1 MKRFIYA
8 LTAIVLVM
16 SNVCVFGTDIPEKTG
31 QNQLIED
38 MILYYGCY
46 GEAADVEIDGLLGAL
61 KKPISARE
69 SFGRRSWITGDMSIQ
84 AW

>member
-16 SNVCVFGTDIPEKTG
+16 SNVCACGTDIPEKTG

-61 KKPISARE
+61 KKPISTRE

>member
-1 MKRFIYA
+1 LKRFIYA

-16 SNVCVFGTDIPEKTG
+16 SNVCACGTDIPEKTG

>member
-1 MKRFIYA
+1 MKRFISVLA
-8 LTAIVLVM
+8 AIVLM
-16 SNVCVFGTDIPEKTG
+16 LSNVPAFGTDIPEKTE
-31 QNQLIED
+31 QDQLIED

-69 SFGRRSWITGDMSIQ
+69 SSGRRSWITGDMSIQ